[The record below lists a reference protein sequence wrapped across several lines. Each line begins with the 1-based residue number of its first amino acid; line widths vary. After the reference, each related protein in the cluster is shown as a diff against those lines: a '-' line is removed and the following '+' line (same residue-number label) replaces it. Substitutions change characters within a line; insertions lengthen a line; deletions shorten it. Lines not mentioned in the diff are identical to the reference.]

1 MKNGN
6 SEIRLISEVSAGN
19 VFCKS
24 AIRILVHLC
33 LITFCL
39 CKRLNKHLAEPVVM
53 TTVNKWL
60 TKCLNFCF

>member
-39 CKRLNKHLAEPVVM
+39 CKRL
-53 TTVNKWL
+53 
-60 TKCLNFCF
+60 